1 MKTNS
6 RKRSPTVG
14 EFIGRAYGV
23 CLPHD
28 LAHHGGTDADH
39 LPVIPG
45 NDFPPDASQ
54 RDEFPLPTT
63 AQGDTDMTGL
73 RLKS

>member
-45 NDFPPDASQ
+45 HDFPPDGNHG
-54 RDEFPLPTT
+54 DESPLSAT
-63 AQGDTDMTGL
+63 APGETDLTGL
-73 RLKS
+73 RPES